1 MDRMAAMEAYVYT
14 LEAGSFSA
22 AARRLNVGQPT
33 VSKMIAQLE
42 TQLGTRLLLRSS
54 RCITATDAGHRYYD
68 HARRSIDEAHRAEQ
82 VVHDLTGNLHGK
94 VRVSASATFARL
106 HILPSL
112 KAFLDRHPDLDIEL
126 SMDDRN
132 VDLLEEGI
140 DVALRIGAL
149 DDSSMTA
156 RRIAQCR
163 RVVVGTPTYFS
174 NAGIPETPAELGQ
187 HEAVIFSLR
196 GGGGDEWL
204 FTRNGA
210 EAAVVISGRLRVNAA
225 DGVRSAVL
233 EHMGL
238 AVASVWMFDAELA
251 DGKVQTVLNDWS
263 LPPLELWAVFPS
275 GRMVTSKARAFVSF
289 VEEMLSRRA
298 NQRPSTDDGT
308 AVPPARGF
316 LSCHTGEPWPGPLL
330 AEQ

>member
-1 MDRMAAMEAYVYT
+1 MDRMAVMEAYVCT

-22 AARRLNVGQPT
+22 AARLLNVGQPA

-54 RCITATDAGHRYYD
+54 RRITATDAGHRYYD
-68 HARRSIDEAHRAEQ
+68 HAKRSIDEANRAEQ
-82 VVHDLTGNLHGK
+82 VVHDLTGKLHGK
-94 VRVSASATFARL
+94 LRVSASTTFARL

-112 KAFLDRHPDLDIEL
+112 KGFLDKHPDLDIEL

-156 RRIAQCR
+156 RCIAQCR
-163 RVVVGTPTYFS
+163 RLVVGTPTYFS
-174 NAGIPETPAELGQ
+174 IAGVPKTPAELSR
-187 HEAVIFSLR
+187 HEIVIFSLR
-196 GGGGDEWL
+196 GGGGNEWL
-204 FTRNGA
+204 FTKNGT
-210 EAAVVISGRLRVNAA
+210 EAVVITSGRLRVNAA
-225 DGVRSAVL
+225 DGVRTAVL
-233 EHMGL
+233 EHVGL
-238 AVASVWMFDAELA
+238 AVGSAWMFDADLA

-289 VEEMLSRRA
+289 VEEL
-298 NQRPSTDDGT
+298 
-308 AVPPARGF
+308 
-316 LSCHTGEPWPGPLL
+316 LSCAP
-330 AEQ
+330 